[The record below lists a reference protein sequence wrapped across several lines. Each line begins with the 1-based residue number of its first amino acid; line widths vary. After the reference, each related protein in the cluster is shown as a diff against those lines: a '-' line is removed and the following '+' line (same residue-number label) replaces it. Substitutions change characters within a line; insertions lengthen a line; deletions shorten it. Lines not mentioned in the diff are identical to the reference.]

1 MVVSVVFAAIGP
13 LLAIIALIL
22 GAPLG
27 VSLIE
32 RMGTENPLVMFI
44 GLLAGSIGI
53 VTLLGFIVCWLA
65 LWITRKVESIR
76 AKSK

>member
-1 MVVSVVFAAIGP
+1 VVVSVVFAAIGP